1 VSHFFRPALTRP
13 EIFLLLGTLILQLLV
28 AAIPDPFPGGS
39 IQTDIDDY
47 RNWCRVLVLQGLEA
61 AYWGDVIPLIDYPPL
76 IPYLYFSW
84 GWLIHSLS
92 PEVFLSNNALNFL
105 IKIPALI
112 CNVLISYLLLLECKS
127 RNIAL
132 NKTALLA
139 LFVNLPLIFDT
150 SYWGQTD
157 SVVCLLLLSSLLM
170 LQKQKLIACYVLFT
184 LACFSKP
191 LAWPFSILI
200 LLVSLKKYSPHKI
213 LCATAA
219 ALVTAL
225 WVLLPF
231 AFDGNF
237 VRIINDL
244 FFHQLDTMPYISVNA
259 HNLWWVVAT
268 QASMWTDSSSLVLGL
283 ISYKL
288 MATLLFLIL
297 YAAILFKS
305 SKTILRPDFDLLK
318 TAALVALAFFML
330 SPHMH
335 ENHLY
340 NFFPLAFIFM
350 MGKPGQPQ
358 YSSWYIT
365 LMFCSL
371 FNMAIH
377 DPYVGR
383 VAGWYLRDI
392 LMLGFN
398 LDLDTSR
405 IFEHAFIELA
415 LKLGALIAVMIF
427 IQLLWQEFMERP
439 LSMAWQKGLWGGL
452 GLIAVIRI
460 VV

>member
-1 VSHFFRPALTRP
+1 MSHFFRPALTRP

-47 RNWCRVLVLQGLEA
+47 RNWCRVLVLQGLEV
-61 AYWGDVIPLIDYPPL
+61 AYWGDVIPRIDYPPF

-92 PEVFLSNNALNFL
+92 PEVFLNNNALNFL

-127 RNIAL
+127 RKITL

-139 LFVNLPLIFDT
+139 LMVNAPLIFDT

-157 SVVCLLLLSSLLM
+157 SVVCLLLLSSLLA
-170 LQKQKLIACYVLFT
+170 LQKQRLTISYVLFT

-191 LAWPFSILI
+191 LAWPFALLI
-200 LLVSLKKYSPHKI
+200 LLVSLYQHSWQHI
-213 LCATAA
+213 LRSFAA
-219 ALVTAL
+219 ALFSACL
-225 WVLLPF
+225 VLLPF
-231 AFDGNF
+231 AMNGNLL
-237 VRIINDL
+237 RIINDL
-244 FFHQLDTMPYISVNA
+244 FFQQLDTMPYISVNA
-259 HNLWWVVAT
+259 HNLWWIVAT
-268 QASMWTDSSSLVLGL
+268 QASWWTDSSALVLDL

-305 SKTILRPDFDLLK
+305 SKAILRPDFDLLK
-318 TAALVALAFFML
+318 TASLVALAFFML

-350 MGKPGQPQ
+350 MGKPCQPQ

-365 LMFCSL
+365 LMACSL

-383 VAGWYLRDI
+383 VAGWYLRDV
-392 LMLGFN
+392 LMLGFK

-405 IFEHAFIELA
+405 IVEFVLINLA

-439 LSMAWQKGLWGGL
+439 LSMAWRKGLWGAL

-460 VV
+460 AV